1 MEEEN
6 HNSVVVDQIQPINEV
21 VELGN
26 KRKGRPPRAAPM
38 KPKPPPKPLP
48 IKDEDEDVCF
58 ICFDGGSLVLCDHRN
73 CPKAYHPACIKR
85 DEAFFESAAR
95 WNCGVDDNACK
106 VTDGDTACYIPSL
119 NRLGATVPS
128 VSDYLVGIYVVYAR
142 RQHIICAIRVR
153 IHFAKGEDG
162 KVQAD
167 FDDKLSWEYLFKV
180 YWVYIKGKLSLTLN
194 ELTEAKNPWKLAA
207 PISSALP
214 PTDVHNRG
222 DNLASISATPVG
234 DLEENESKRR
244 KIDDQI
250 NAPHKETVN
259 IEKLGNDAN
268 ATTVGGG
275 EWATKE
281 LLDFV
286 AHMKNGSTA
295 VLSRSDV
302 QALMMEYINRNN
314 LRDPKKKTQIIC
326 DSRLQSLFG
335 KPSVSHSQMKKILE
349 YHFFTAK
356 EVSLVKVGSRKRI
369 VNRTAVQEDAD
380 WTSDNK
386 LTLGK
391 DKKRRNRTEGE
402 ERALQNKLDEFA
414 AVDVHNMNLIYLRR
428 DLMEILL
435 EDSEN
440 FHGKVVGS
448 VVRIKI
454 SGCDLKHDMYRL
466 VQVVGTSKVD
476 IPYKINSKSTNV
488 MLEVLNLDK
497 KETISI
503 ETVSDQE
510 FSQEECRRLQRSI
523 RCGLVKHFTVGEIQE
538 KAMALRSVKLNDWME
553 KEIVRLNQVRD
564 IASGKGHKKG
574 YPFETLLHAIPV
586 VRSDPKMNPE
596 YESDDTEEYFNKEDG
611 DHMES
616 KYSGDNSKNS
626 RPLKKRAEELN
637 DTDSKSSKDEKPTNI
652 EDGSTKDDPVSTL
665 SMSQHE
671 ANCNDSTIT
680 KLDHQTTSSS
690 SVSNTPPKT
699 IASSV
704 PNTAPETIASSV
716 PNTAPEIIAA
726 SLPNDLVWHYLDPNG
741 KVQGPF
747 SLVQLQR
754 WSTTGYFP
762 PDMRIWVSHEDKSQ
776 LLNDVLKDQL
786 PNYDETLTA
795 ANKVNQIEDLN
806 VCSAIPPSTVAA
818 TPCAPNPEKLS
829 QSHGSLGQSFGQNWS
844 ANNNLNSSPPTV
856 PLNTTYEAD
865 VEQAPTAVFDLPG
878 PAPNKMVHEDER
890 TQSVLDSKVS
900 IPDSGNPPSW
910 SSASSLV
917 DGGVKFPLSGDQR
930 GGSSSTPVKREEW
943 IDSGLVSVSSFK
955 PPEVVDHVATP
966 TSNIDHN
973 IHMSQPMGN
982 DFTWHDMTE
991 MIEFSTLAEESV
1003 SDLLAEVD
1011 AMESQYGLP
1020 SPTSKRNS
1028 FVDDLF
1034 GSFDEFSPTPDQGTR
1049 SDGFSSSGDIQ
1060 LPSQSNTTVDE
1071 HLASFDF
1078 LKMSNGLQ
1086 QHSFISAEMPTIP
1099 QRTNFEDMGFK
1110 WPDTERIPHEMI
1122 DINLSAKADGEE
1134 GEMETKTVDAQNNEK
1149 VENRNN
1155 IQPTAPLDTS
1165 QNHGGPEMNHGR
1177 VGGGIVQSLELTGE
1191 MKSAAALSHAK
1202 EGTPELT
1209 GEMKSAAALSHT
1221 KEGTQELTGEMKSAA
1236 ALSHAKE
1243 GTPTQAPMSLGAK
1256 LVTRLA
1262 QMKGLEG
1269 TSNHMKAKEEKDDG
1283 CIQPEAPQP
1292 EQPLPP
1298 PPPPPPPLTL
1308 GLDPF
1313 DPSGLEL
1320 ETTNKSNHSEKPGQG
1335 TNTNRSKNI
1344 ECDLTPSP
1352 SPKHRKSGVE
1362 RNNSSNS
1369 PRTRSHQVED
1379 SGYIRNTRS
1388 SMNKQSS
1395 LGNGSGGYIRPPS
1408 KGQQRVCR
1416 FYESGRCKK
1425 GASCKYLH
1433 QQP

>member
-1 MEEEN
+1 MEEEI
-6 HNSVVVDQIQPINEV
+6 HNSVDQIQPINNSV
-21 VELGN
+21 VELGNN
-26 KRKGRPPRAAPM
+26 KRKGRPPRAAAPM
-38 KPKPPPKPLP
+38 KAKTASKAVAV
-48 IKDEDEDVCF
+48 KEEDEDVCF
-58 ICFDGGSLVLCDHRN
+58 ICFDGGTLFLCDHRN

-95 WNCGVDDNACK
+95 WTCGWHICSICQKTAHHMCYTCTYSLCK
-106 VTDGDTACYIPSL
+106 GCIKKA
-119 NRLGATVPS
+119 
-128 VSDYLVGIYVVYAR
+128 DYVCVRDKGFCT
-142 RQHIICAIRVR
+142 ICMKTIML
-153 IHFAKGEDG
+153 IENNGQGEDG

-180 YWVYIKGKLSLTLN
+180 YWVYLKGKLSLSLN
-194 ELTEAKNPWKLAA
+194 ELTEAKNPWKLAT

-214 PTDVHNRG
+214 PTVVHNRG
-222 DNLASISATPVG
+222 DNLTSIPATPVG

-259 IEKLGNDAN
+259 IEKLGNDES
-268 ATTVGGG
+268 ATTVGGA

-281 LLDFV
+281 LLEFV
-286 AHMKNGSTA
+286 AHMKNGSTT

-302 QALMMEYINRNN
+302 HELMMEYINRNN
-314 LRDPKKKTQIIC
+314 LRDPKKKNQIIC

-335 KPSVSHSQMKKILE
+335 KPRVGHIQMKKILE

-356 EVSLVKVGSRKRI
+356 EVSLVKENSRKRI

-386 LTLGK
+386 LTVGK
-391 DKKRRNRTEGE
+391 DKKRRNRTNGA
-402 ERALQNKLDEFA
+402 ERAQHNKLDEFA

-448 VVRIKI
+448 VVRIRI

-476 IPYKINSKSTNV
+476 IPYKINNKSTNV

-503 ETVSDQE
+503 DTVSDQE

-523 RCGLVKHFTVGEIQE
+523 RCGLVKHFTVGEIQD
-538 KAMALRSVKLNDWME
+538 KAMALQSVKLNDWME
-553 KEIVRLNQVRD
+553 KEIVRLNHLRD
-564 IASGKGHKKG
+564 KASGKGHKKG
-574 YPFETLLHAIPV
+574 YKECVVKLQLLKTPEERERRLHAIPAV
-586 VRSDPKMNPE
+586 HSDPKMNPD
-596 YESDDTEEYFNKEDG
+596 YESDDTEEYFNKEAG

-616 KYSGDNSKNS
+616 KYTVDNSKNPHPS
-626 RPLKKRAEELN
+626 KKRATELN
-637 DTDSKSSKDEKPTNI
+637 DADTNSRNDEKPTTI
-652 EDGSTKDDPVSTL
+652 EDGSTKDAPVSTL
-665 SMSQHE
+665 SKSQHE
-671 ANCNDSTIT
+671 VNCNDSTIT

-690 SVSNTPPKT
+690 SVSNTPPNT

-704 PNTAPETIASSV
+704 PDTAPETIATSS
-716 PNTAPEIIAA
+716 PN
-726 SLPNDLVWHYLDPNG
+726 NMVWHYLDPNG

-795 ANKVNQIEDLN
+795 ANKNVNKIEDLN
-806 VCSAIPPSTVAA
+806 VCSGVPSSTITA
-818 TPCAPNPEKLS
+818 TPSAPNPEKLS

-856 PLNTTYEAD
+856 SLNTTYEAD
-865 VEQAPTAVFDLPG
+865 VKQAPTAVFDLPG
-878 PAPNKMVHEDER
+878 PAPNKMVNEDER

-900 IPDSGNPPSW
+900 IQDSGNPPSW

-917 DGGVKFPLSGDQR
+917 DGGVKIPLSGDQW

-955 PPEVVDHVATP
+955 PPDVVDHVATP
-966 TSNIDHN
+966 TSNIDQN
-973 IHMSQPMGN
+973 IHMSQPACN
-982 DFTWHDMTE
+982 EFTSTWHGMTE
-991 MIEFSTLAEESV
+991 MITFNTLAEESV

-1034 GSFDEFSPTPDQGTR
+1034 NGSFDDFCPTPDQGTR

-1071 HLASFDF
+1071 HLVSFDF
-1078 LKMSNGLQ
+1078 MKTSNGSQ
-1086 QHSFISAEMPTIP
+1086 QHSFISSEMLTIP
-1099 QRTNFEDMGFK
+1099 QRTNFEEMGFK
-1110 WPDTERIPHEMI
+1110 WPETERIPHEMI

-1134 GEMETKTVDAQNNEK
+1134 GEMDTKTIDAQNKEK
-1149 VENRNN
+1149 MEKGNN

-1165 QNHGGPEMNHGR
+1165 QNHGGPEMNHDR
-1177 VGGGIVQSLELTGE
+1177 VGGGIAQSL
-1191 MKSAAALSHAK
+1191 
-1202 EGTPELT
+1202 
-1209 GEMKSAAALSHT
+1209 
-1221 KEGTQELTGEMKSAA
+1221 ELTGEMKSAA

-1243 GTPTQAPMSLGAK
+1243 GTPTQAPKSLGAK

-1269 TSNHMKAKEEKDDG
+1269 TTNHKKAKEEKDG
-1283 CIQPEAPQP
+1283 CIQPEVEVPQP
-1292 EQPLPP
+1292 EQPMPL

-1344 ECDLTPSP
+1344 ECDPNPSP
-1352 SPKHRKSGVE
+1352 SPKQRKSGGE
-1362 RNNSSNS
+1362 RYNSCNS

-1388 SMNKQSS
+1388 SVNKQSS
-1395 LGNGSGGYIRPPS
+1395 LGNGSGGYTRPPS